1 MSRFSRLGM
10 RAASA
15 AMIGLVALSTFP
27 SAFAQEPSP
36 TEQVDPAT
44 SSARDEARS
53 EFAAGQVSYGAGDFA
68 AAEAHFTK
76 ADSLVPSVQAK
87 YWRAMSLDQQ
97 GKTAAALELFNAV
110 LNTPGYENLGADKV
124 AQVRQRAAEL
134 SQAPA
139 ELTLTSTPPG
149 ASVDVNGMKQTGT
162 TPLALR
168 LAAGRHRIT
177 VEAPGY
183 APQVVELTVGAG
195 EAVERSVVLEAS
207 TGAPPP
213 AIPAEQAPAPAAER
227 SRAPAFVTLG
237 IAGASA
243 VVGTI
248 FGIKALD
255 EKSQFDDAPTTRHAD
270 SVERNALIADMA
282 FGVALT
288 LGITGIVLLVADDA
302 PGDQATVQKQPRTGE
317 VRVAPYVTPQGAG
330 AGAHVTF

>member
-1 MSRFSRLGM
+1 MSRFSRLGT
-10 RAASA
+10 RAAAA
-15 AMIGLVALSTFP
+15 AMSGLVALSTIP
-27 SAFAQEPSP
+27 SALAQEPAP
-36 TEQVDPAT
+36 TEQVDPGA
-44 SSARDEARS
+44 SARDEARS
-53 EFAAGQVSYGAGDFA
+53 EFAAGQVSYGAGDFG

-124 AQVRQRAAEL
+124 AQVRQRVAEL

-139 ELTLTSTPPG
+139 DLTLTSTPPG
-149 ASVDVNGMKQTGT
+149 ASIDVNGMKQSGT
-162 TPLALR
+162 TPLSLR
-168 LAAGRHRIT
+168 LAAGRHRVTI
-177 VEAPGY
+177 EAPGY
-183 APQVVELTVGAG
+183 APQVLDLEVNPG
-195 EAVERSVVLEAS
+195 EAVERNVVLEPGTS
-207 TGAPPP
+207 APPP
-213 AIPAEQAPAPAAER
+213 AIPAEQAPAPTGER

-243 VVGTI
+243 VVGTV

-255 EKSQFDDAPTTRHAD
+255 EKSQFEDAPTTSRAD

-302 PGDQATVQKQPRTGE
+302 PGDQAIEQTKQPRIGE
-317 VRVAPYVTPQGAG
+317 VHVAPYVTPQGAG
-330 AGAHVTF
+330 AGARVTF

>member
-1 MSRFSRLGM
+1 MIGFVALAATPALAQQPVPSDPTEVGASSG
-10 RAASA
+10 ASA
-15 AMIGLVALSTFP
+15 A
-27 SAFAQEPSP
+27 
-36 TEQVDPAT
+36 
-44 SSARDEARS
+44 ARDEARS
-53 EFAAGQVSYGAGDFA
+53 EFASGQVAYGAGDFA
-68 AAEAHFTK
+68 AAEAHFAK

-97 GKTAAALELFNAV
+97 GKTAAALDLFKAV

-124 AQVRQRAAEL
+124 AQVRQRVGEL

-139 ELTLTSTPPG
+139 DLTLTTTPPG
-149 ASVDVNGMKQTGT
+149 ASVDVNGMKQAGA
-162 TPLALR
+162 TPLSLR
-168 LAAGRHRIT
+168 LAAGRHRLT
-177 VEAPGY
+177 LEAPGY
-183 APQVVELTVGAG
+183 APQVVELTVNPGDNLERNVVLVPSTAASPPTGAG
-195 EAVERSVVLEAS
+195 GEQ
-207 TGAPPP
+207 PPVP
-213 AIPAEQAPAPAAER
+213 SRER

-255 EKSQFDDAPTTRHAD
+255 EKSQFDDAPTTSHAD

-302 PGDQATVQKQPRTGE
+302 PGEQALERTERPSAGQ
-317 VRVAPYVTPQGAG
+317 VRLTPYVSPRGAG
-330 AGAHVTF
+330 AGASVTF